1 MDARQLRRVGA
12 VFILRE
18 PEFDGFYIDA
28 EHGVFSLCEI
38 ADMCLIAQACGT
50 SAQERGVHDRHDRDR
65 SGRGPGRRNYATEG
79 FHALMM
85 GPMGLSLELGLP
97 DQVRH
102 ERFNQAHMTGAG
114 GPYISE
120 QNALGARI
128 VMGGNDTAYLLQSLT
143 QAAEA
148 MDKAIKGQG

>member
-1 MDARQLRRVGA
+1 MDARQLRRVGE
-12 VFILRE
+12 VFNLRE

-65 SGRGPGRRNYATEG
+65 SGRGPGRGNCPTEG
-79 FHALMM
+79 VDALMM
-85 GPMGLSLELGLP
+85 GPMDLRMELGLP

-114 GPYISE
+114 GPCISE
-120 QNALGARI
+120 QIALGARI
-128 VMGGNDTAYLLQSLT
+128 VMGGNDTAYLIHRPPRQWT
-143 QAAEA
+143 RQ
-148 MDKAIKGQG
+148 